1 MFKDKVKVT
10 AVALVMALLMVLS
23 VTTDLFIGLAD
34 VFRAKAEEATPT
46 DATKVTR
53 DVTVYKELGKSDEG
67 LNLAGAVI
75 KVFKDSACNEK
86 VTEFVLSYDGKA
98 YGGDDR
104 VVYKSLEERANA
116 NASKAIAKLQ
126 EQTYYYRIA
135 EKLYKSQSD
144 FSTTGYE
151 YSSNVG
157 SFSVKAGDG
166 IQEIKLDNNSKAQI
180 LPSPIQR
187 DTLYYVL
194 EENRA
199 LK

>member
-34 VFRAKAEEATPT
+34 GFRAKAEEATPT
-46 DATKVTR
+46 DAAKVTR
-53 DVTVYKELGKSDEG
+53 DVTVYKELNDSDKDR
-67 LNLAGAVI
+67 NLAGAIV
-75 KVFKDSACNEK
+75 KVYKDSAC
-86 VTEFVLSYDGKA
+86 TESITDFVLSYDGKA
-98 YGGDDR
+98 YGGDSR
-104 VVYKSLEERANA
+104 VAYKNLEERASA
-116 NASKAIAKLQ
+116 DVSKAIAKLQ

-135 EKLYKSQSD
+135 DKLYKSDKD